1 MKPYRPQRDLQSAKN
16 NSNICQYL
24 KVTAEKHFN
33 ALDTHI
39 SKLGPNTAHYL
50 EKNSKSAPFK
60 ARIQDLTNPIWRKN
74 SENTCQYLVGTP
86 RKHMNTIHEWGS

>member
-50 EKNSKSAPFK
+50 EKNSKNDPFK
-60 ARIQDLTNPIWRKN
+60 ARIQDLTNPIRRKN
-74 SENTCQYLVGTP
+74 SKNTRQYLVGTP
-86 RKHMNTIHEWGS
+86 RKHMNTINEWGS